1 MSEICDASVVFRS
14 LQSLAFAVFRF
25 SCINLMSNNLIIH
38 LPLGKYMRHRNDEEF
53 KDEGISGYWLRPRHG
68 FRNRRGVCKEGF
80 QSRLAALS
88 FTAVG
93 IEMTAAVDA
102 AVVFNV
108 EINIDYRKVG
118 PSGTIVTAYCLG
130 TMKALNRSVDEA

>member
-1 MSEICDASVVFRS
+1 MKGFPGIGSGPGMG
-14 LQSLAFAVFRF
+14 FATA
-25 SCINLMSNNLIIH
+25 
-38 LPLGKYMRHRNDEEF
+38 
-53 KDEGISGYWLRPRHG
+53 EG
-68 FRNRRGVCKEGF
+68 FAKEGF
-80 QSRLAALS
+80 QSRPAALS
-88 FTAVG
+88 FTAVY

-108 EINIDYRKVG
+108 EIDMDYRKVG